1 MAKKT
6 EEAPIARRSSYIDVN
21 TGQQTPQ
28 PTPTTELPEVGSAEL
43 QQIVAETRAAMT
55 ADLQTRLDEAEA
67 IIRQKQEIIDSMS
80 VELAELHEAITE
92 LHETPNGVDT
102 QVYNYV
108 PEGSDGGEDTG
119 YTVVQI
125 DTESSTGKI
134 RVYVNDGVVYD
145 GDPEQPESK
154 ADETDAR
161 AMSFFTQVEKHL
173 STYDAGAQAVLAE
186 VQRRTPIERAGYI
199 KSLERVA
206 DVMQESTDRLRD
218 MHHRSQIADQLS
230 TGL

>member
-55 ADLQTRLDEAEA
+55 ADLQARLDEAEA
-67 IIRQKQEIIDSMS
+67 IIRQKQEAIDAISL
-80 VELAELHEAITE
+80 ELAELHEATAE
-92 LHETPNGVDT
+92 LKRTPRGVDSEVYEYT
-102 QVYNYV
+102 NDETGESYVVVQVDTE
-108 PEGSDGGEDTG
+108 EGSGR
-119 YTVVQI
+119 I
-125 DTESSTGKI
+125 K
-134 RVYVNDGVVYD
+134 VYVNDGMVYD

-154 ADETDAR
+154 ADEADAR

>member
-1 MAKKT
+1 MTKKT
-6 EEAPIARRSSYIDVN
+6 EEAPIARRASYIDAN
-21 TGQQTPQ
+21 TGQQTP
-28 PTPTTELPEVGSAEL
+28 PDTPTTELPEVGSAEL
-43 QQIVAETRAAMT
+43 QQIVAETRATMT
-55 ADLQTRLDEAEA
+55 ADLQAKLDEAEA
-67 IIRQKQEIIDSMS
+67 IIRQKREIIDNMS

-92 LHETPNGVDT
+92 LKRTPRGVDSEVYEYT
-102 QVYNYV
+102 NDETGESYVVVQVDTE
-108 PEGSDGGEDTG
+108 EGSGR
-119 YTVVQI
+119 I
-125 DTESSTGKI
+125 K
-134 RVYVNDGVVYD
+134 VYVNDGMVYD

-154 ADETDAR
+154 ADEADAR

>member
-55 ADLQTRLDEAEA
+55 ADLQARLDEAEA
-67 IIRQKQEIIDSMS
+67 IIRQKQEAIDAISL
-80 VELAELHEAITE
+80 ELAELHEATAE
-92 LHETPNGVDT
+92 LKRTPRGVDSEVYEYT
-102 QVYNYV
+102 NDETGESYVVVQVDTE
-108 PEGSDGGEDTG
+108 EGSGR
-119 YTVVQI
+119 I
-125 DTESSTGKI
+125 K
-134 RVYVNDGVVYD
+134 VYVNDGMVYD

-154 ADETDAR
+154 ADEAGAR

>member
-55 ADLQTRLDEAEA
+55 ADLQARLDEAEA
-67 IIRQKQEIIDSMS
+67 TIRKKQEIIDSIS
-80 VELAELHEAITE
+80 LELAELHEANAE
-92 LHETPNGVDT
+92 LKRTPRGVDSE
-102 QVYNYV
+102 VYEYTNDETGESYV
-108 PEGSDGGEDTG
+108 
-119 YTVVQI
+119 VVQI
-125 DTESSTGKI
+125 DTEEGSGRIK
-134 RVYVNDGVVYD
+134 VYVNDGMVYD

-154 ADETDAR
+154 ADEADAR

>member
-6 EEAPIARRSSYIDVN
+6 EEAPITRRSSYIDVN

-28 PTPTTELPEVGSAEL
+28 PTPTTEMPEVGNAEL

-55 ADLQTRLDEAEA
+55 ADLQAKLDEAEA
-67 IIRQKQEIIDSMS
+67 IIRQKQEAIDAISL
-80 VELAELHEAITE
+80 ELAELHEATAE
-92 LHETPNGVDT
+92 LKRAPRGVDSEVYEYT
-102 QVYNYV
+102 NDETGESYVVVQVDTE
-108 PEGSDGGEDTG
+108 EGSGR
-119 YTVVQI
+119 I
-125 DTESSTGKI
+125 K
-134 RVYVNDGVVYD
+134 VYVNDGMVYD

-154 ADETDAR
+154 ADEADAP

>member
-1 MAKKT
+1 MTKKT
-6 EEAPIARRSSYIDVN
+6 EEAPIARRSSYIDVS

-55 ADLQTRLDEAEA
+55 ADLQARLDEAEA
-67 IIRQKQEIIDSMS
+67 TIRKKQEAIDAISL
-80 VELAELHEAITE
+80 ELAELHEATAE
-92 LHETPNGVDT
+92 LKRAPRGVDSE
-102 QVYNYV
+102 VYEYTNDETGESYV
-108 PEGSDGGEDTG
+108 
-119 YTVVQI
+119 VVEI
-125 DTESSTGKI
+125 DTEEGSGRIK
-134 RVYVNDGVVYD
+134 VYVNDGMIYD

-154 ADETDAR
+154 ADKADAR

>member
-67 IIRQKQEIIDSMS
+67 TIRKKQEAIDSIS
-80 VELAELHEAITE
+80 LELAELHEANAE
-92 LHETPNGVDT
+92 LKRTPRGVDSEAYEYT
-102 QVYNYV
+102 NDETGESYVVVQVDTE
-108 PEGSDGGEDTG
+108 EGSGR
-119 YTVVQI
+119 I
-125 DTESSTGKI
+125 K
-134 RVYVNDGVVYD
+134 VYVNDGMIYD

-154 ADETDAR
+154 ADEADTR

>member
-43 QQIVAETRAAMT
+43 QQIVAETRAAMA
-55 ADLQTRLDEAEA
+55 ADLQARLDEAEA
-67 IIRQKQEIIDSMS
+67 IIRQKQEAIDAISL
-80 VELAELHEAITE
+80 ELAELHEATVE
-92 LHETPNGVDT
+92 LKRAPRGVDSEAYEYT
-102 QVYNYV
+102 NDETGESYV
-108 PEGSDGGEDTG
+108 
-119 YTVVQI
+119 VVQV
-125 DTESSTGKI
+125 DTDAGSGRIK
-134 RVYVNDGVVYD
+134 VYVNDGTVYD
-145 GDPEQPESK
+145 GDPEQPESE
-154 ADETDAR
+154 AVTDDAR

>member
-28 PTPTTELPEVGSAEL
+28 PTPTTELPEVGNAEL
-43 QQIVAETRAAMT
+43 QQTVAETRAAMT
-55 ADLQTRLDEAEA
+55 ADLQARLDEAEA
-67 IIRQKQEIIDSMS
+67 IIRQKQEAIDAISL
-80 VELAELHEAITE
+80 ELAELHEATAE
-92 LHETPNGVDT
+92 LKRTPRGVDSEVYEYINDET
-102 QVYNYV
+102 GESYVVMQVDTE
-108 PEGSDGGEDTG
+108 EGSGR
-119 YTVVQI
+119 I
-125 DTESSTGKI
+125 K
-134 RVYVNDGVVYD
+134 VYVNDGMIYD

>member
-6 EEAPIARRSSYIDVN
+6 EEAPIARRSSYIDAN

-55 ADLQTRLDEAEA
+55 ADLQAKLDEAEA
-67 IIRQKQEIIDSMS
+67 IIRQKREIIDNMS

-92 LHETPNGVDT
+92 LKRTPRGVDSEVYEYT
-102 QVYNYV
+102 NDETGESYVVVQVDTE
-108 PEGSDGGEDTG
+108 EGSGR
-119 YTVVQI
+119 I
-125 DTESSTGKI
+125 K
-134 RVYVNDGVVYD
+134 VYVNDGMVYD

-154 ADETDAR
+154 ADEADAR

>member
-55 ADLQTRLDEAEA
+55 ADLQAKLDEAEA
-67 IIRQKQEIIDSMS
+67 IIRQKREIIDNMS

-92 LHETPNGVDT
+92 LKRTPRGVDSEVYEYT
-102 QVYNYV
+102 NDETGESYVVVQVDTE
-108 PEGSDGGEDTG
+108 EGSGR
-119 YTVVQI
+119 I
-125 DTESSTGKI
+125 K
-134 RVYVNDGVVYD
+134 VYINDDIVYD
-145 GDPEQPESK
+145 DNPKQPKSK
-154 ADETDAR
+154 TDEADAR

>member
-1 MAKKT
+1 MTKKT
-6 EEAPIARRSSYIDVN
+6 EEAPIARRSSYIDVS

-43 QQIVAETRAAMT
+43 QQIVSETRAAMT
-55 ADLQTRLDEAEA
+55 ADLQARLDEAEA
-67 IIRQKQEIIDSMS
+67 TIRKKQEAIDAISL
-80 VELAELHEAITE
+80 ELAELHEATAE
-92 LHETPNGVDT
+92 LKRAPRGVDSE
-102 QVYNYV
+102 VYEYTNDETGESYV
-108 PEGSDGGEDTG
+108 
-119 YTVVQI
+119 VVEI
-125 DTESSTGKI
+125 DTEEGSGRIK
-134 RVYVNDGVVYD
+134 VYVNDGMIYD

-154 ADETDAR
+154 ADKADAR

>member
-1 MAKKT
+1 MTKKT

-67 IIRQKQEIIDSMS
+67 IIRQKQEAIDAISL
-80 VELAELHEAITE
+80 ELAELHEATAE
-92 LHETPNGVDT
+92 LKRTPRGVDSEVYEYT
-102 QVYNYV
+102 NDETGESYVVVQVDTE
-108 PEGSDGGEDTG
+108 EGSGR
-119 YTVVQI
+119 I
-125 DTESSTGKI
+125 K
-134 RVYVNDGVVYD
+134 VYVNDGMIYD

-154 ADETDAR
+154 AGEADAR

>member
-6 EEAPIARRSSYIDVN
+6 EEAPIARRSNYIDVN

-55 ADLQTRLDEAEA
+55 ADLQARLDEAEA
-67 IIRQKQEIIDSMS
+67 IIRQKQEAIDSIS
-80 VELAELHEAITE
+80 LELGAANAAITE
-92 LHETPNGVDT
+92 LKRAPRGVDSEVYEYT
-102 QVYNYV
+102 NDETGESYVVVQVDTE
-108 PEGSDGGEDTG
+108 EGSGR
-119 YTVVQI
+119 I
-125 DTESSTGKI
+125 K
-134 RVYVNDGVVYD
+134 VYVNDGMVYD

-154 ADETDAR
+154 ADEADAR

-218 MHHRSQIADQLS
+218 MHHRSQIADHLS

>member
-28 PTPTTELPEVGSAEL
+28 PTPTTELPEVGNAEL

-55 ADLQTRLDEAEA
+55 ADLQAKLDEAEA
-67 IIRQKQEIIDSMS
+67 IIRQKREIIDNMS

-92 LHETPNGVDT
+92 LKRTPRGVDSEVYEYT
-102 QVYNYV
+102 NDETGESYVVVQVDTE
-108 PEGSDGGEDTG
+108 EGSGR
-119 YTVVQI
+119 I
-125 DTESSTGKI
+125 K
-134 RVYVNDGVVYD
+134 VYVNDGMVYD

-154 ADETDAR
+154 ADEADAR

>member
-55 ADLQTRLDEAEA
+55 SDLQARLDEAEA
-67 IIRQKQEIIDSMS
+67 TIRKKQEIIDSIS
-80 VELAELHEAITE
+80 LELAELHEATAE
-92 LHETPNGVDT
+92 LKRAPRGVDSE
-102 QVYNYV
+102 VYEFINDETGESYV
-108 PEGSDGGEDTG
+108 
-119 YTVVQI
+119 VVQI
-125 DTESSTGKI
+125 DTEEGSGHIK
-134 RVYVNDGVVYD
+134 VYVNDGMVYD

-154 ADETDAR
+154 ADEADAR

>member
-55 ADLQTRLDEAEA
+55 ADLQARLDEAEA
-67 IIRQKQEIIDSMS
+67 IIRQKQEAIDAISL
-80 VELAELHEAITE
+80 ELAELHEATAE
-92 LHETPNGVDT
+92 LKRAPRGVDSEVYEFINDET
-102 QVYNYV
+102 GESYVVVQVDTE
-108 PEGSDGGEDTG
+108 EGSGR
-119 YTVVQI
+119 I
-125 DTESSTGKI
+125 K
-134 RVYVNDGVVYD
+134 VYVNDGTVYD

-154 ADETDAR
+154 ADEADAR